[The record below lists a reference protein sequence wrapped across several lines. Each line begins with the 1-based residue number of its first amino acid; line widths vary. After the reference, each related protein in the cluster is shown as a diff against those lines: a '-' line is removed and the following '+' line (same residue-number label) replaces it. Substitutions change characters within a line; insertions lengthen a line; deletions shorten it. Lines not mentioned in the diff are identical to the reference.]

1 MNPGCSFNKFLLSTY
16 SVPSTAPGA
25 MENTREVQDM
35 VIRPQRT
42 YKTRGRSQMY
52 MGLRQHVMCTKSA
65 SSDNAVAKRPLRS
78 AGAGNSLR
86 GWGANTG
93 RAGIGRAPGMGMDK
107 GCEVTA
113 WSRRLR

>member
-1 MNPGCSFNKFLLSTY
+1 M
-16 SVPSTAPGA
+16 PSTAPGA

-42 YKTRGRSQMY
+42 YKTRGRIQMY

-78 AGAGNSLR
+78 AGAGNSLP
-86 GWGANTG
+86 GGGGGGQTLAG
-93 RAGIGRAPGMGMDK
+93 RALAEHPEWVWTKAAR
-107 GCEVTA
+107 
-113 WSRRLR
+113 

>member
-1 MNPGCSFNKFLLSTY
+1 M
-16 SVPSTAPGA
+16 PSTAPGA

-86 GWGANTG
+86 GGGGANTG

>member
-1 MNPGCSFNKFLLSTY
+1 M
-16 SVPSTAPGA
+16 PSTAPGA

-78 AGAGNSLR
+78 AGAGNSLPGR
-86 GWGANTG
+86 GGGEGKHWQGGHWQSARNG
-93 RAGIGRAPGMGMDK
+93 YGQRLQGN
-107 GCEVTA
+107 CLEQEVA
-113 WSRRLR
+113 LNCVR

>member
-1 MNPGCSFNKFLLSTY
+1 
-16 SVPSTAPGA
+16 
-25 MENTREVQDM
+25 
-35 VIRPQRT
+35 
-42 YKTRGRSQMY
+42 MY

-78 AGAGNSLR
+78 AGAGNSLPGGGR
-86 GWGANTG
+86 ANTG

-107 GCEVTA
+107 GCKVTA